1 MKANSTHIISN
12 SISLRINQ
20 TYRDDGNKE
29 QKN

>member
-12 SISLRINQ
+12 STSFRINQ
-20 TYRDDGNKE
+20 IYRDDGNKE